1 MLSNIM
7 FTNNNNKYLQMS
19 KNDNEFE
26 HILTNVNVLTNIIK
40 C

>member
-7 FTNNNNKYLQMS
+7 FTNNNKYLQMS

-26 HILTNVNVLTNIIK
+26 HILTNVKVLTNIIK